1 VIRLD
6 HILWAAPDLD
16 DGANTIERLT
26 GVTPARGG
34 VHPGLGTRNG
44 LIALDSGAY
53 FEIIAPDPA
62 QNLAGN
68 RGGRIAEQTRP
79 GVMTFAIAS
88 DDLGSLREA
97 ALREGLGV
105 NGPVAMHRN
114 TPSGARLDWTILYLE
129 DARFGEAIPFV
140 IDWGKTPHP
149 STSQPGGCRL
159 KSFTVTH
166 PEVEA
171 LARLYAALGIPVAVK
186 RAAYPGFVVEL
197 STPNGEVV
205 LTQP

>member
-1 VIRLD
+1 MIRLD

-16 DGANTIERLT
+16 EGAKTIERLT

-34 VHPGLGTRNG
+34 VHPGLGTRNC
-44 LIALDSGAY
+44 LIALDSGVY
-53 FEIIAPDPA
+53 FEIISPDPA
-62 QNLAGN
+62 QDLAGN
-68 RGGRIAEQTRP
+68 RGGRIVEQTRP

-88 DDLGSLREA
+88 DDLASLREA
-97 ALREGLGV
+97 ALRERLGV

-149 STSQPGGCRL
+149 STSLPGGCRL
-159 KSFTVTH
+159 QSFTVTH

>member
-1 VIRLD
+1 MLRMVGFNKRVLETGCASGHMSELLNAQGCTVVGMEIESSIVEPAMQWLERVVIGDLEDREVWSDLEGEYFD
-6 HILWAAPDLD
+6 DILFGDVLEHLKDP
-16 DGANTIERLT
+16 LT
-26 GVTPARGG
+26 
-34 VHPGLGTRNG
+34 
-44 LIALDSGAY
+44 
-53 FEIIAPDPA
+53 
-62 QNLAGN
+62 
-68 RGGRIAEQTRP
+68 
-79 GVMTFAIAS
+79 
-88 DDLGSLREA
+88 SLREA

-114 TPSGARLDWTILYLE
+114 TPGGARLDWTILYLE

-149 STSQPGGCRL
+149 STSLPGGCRL

-166 PEVEA
+166 PEAEA
-171 LARLYAALGIPVAVK
+171 LSRLHAALDIPVAVK

-197 STPNGEVV
+197 STPKGEVV

>member
-1 VIRLD
+1 MIRLD

-16 DGANTIERLT
+16 DGAKTIERLT

-34 VHPGLGTRNG
+34 VHPGLGTRNS
-44 LIALDSGAY
+44 LVALDSGAY

-62 QNLAGN
+62 QNLVGN

-79 GVMTFAIAS
+79 GLMTFAIAS
-88 DDLGSLREA
+88 DDLASLREA

-114 TPSGARLDWTILYLE
+114 TPGGARLDWTILYLE

-149 STSQPGGCRL
+149 STSLPGGCRL

-166 PEVEA
+166 PEAEA
-171 LARLYAALGIPVAVK
+171 LSRLYAALGIPVAVK

>member
-1 VIRLD
+1 M
-6 HILWAAPDLD
+6 
-16 DGANTIERLT
+16 TIERLT

-88 DDLGSLREA
+88 DDLASLREA

-149 STSQPGGCRL
+149 RRACPAAVAC

-166 PEVEA
+166 PEAEA